1 MKVAIVQKDLKNLRS
16 GVSRLVRSQLQAL
29 DGIGHESFLIS
40 EKVKPAVYSTTKT
53 RVRRTLRWPF
63 KGALRRHFFK
73 WQADYRLRRISPDVS
88 VAHGDVANVDVCF
101 IHNCVHFEHELIHG
115 TPLPSDND
123 VGQLHTDVLS
133 KQQFQ
138 VLVCNSELM
147 KRDLVQRFHIRDK
160 RIEVLYPSCDP
171 DNVTRPERDM
181 REELGIKGSD
191 LVIGLITSG
200 NFKKRNVQLFLE
212 VSARLRSEQSIHIIV
227 AGNGKASEFQRLVEQ
242 HPHSVHFL
250 PSTDCVA
257 NYYAMLDVFV
267 LPAHIEE
274 FGMTVLDAMTCS
286 KPVVL
291 HNMVGASEILE
302 GESVSFAI
310 AGLDKQVWS
319 NALQA
324 LCDDAGLRARLGAQN
339 AETANRYTAEKQNK
353 RFLDFLK
360 RYQDRTKCEY
370 HA

>member
-16 GVSRLVRSQLQAL
+16 GVSRLVRSELEAL
-29 DGIGHESFLIS
+29 DEVGHESFLIS
-40 EKVKPAVYSTTKT
+40 EKVKPIAYSHTSAQVRKT
-53 RVRRTLRWPF
+53 FRWPF
-63 KGALRRHFFK
+63 KGAIRRRFFK
-73 WQADYRLRRISPDVS
+73 WQTEYWLGRIAPDVS
-88 VAHGDVANVDVCF
+88 IAHGDIASADVCF

-115 TPLPSDND
+115 VPLPSDND
-123 VGQLHTDVLS
+123 VGALHTEVLT

-147 KRDLVQRFHIRDK
+147 KQDLVQRFHIRDK
-160 RIEVLYPSCDP
+160 HIEVLYPSCDP

-181 REELGIKGSD
+181 RAELGMTGAD

-212 VSARLRSEQSIHIIV
+212 ASAQLRSEQRLHIVV
-227 AGNGKASEFQRLVEQ
+227 AGNGKASEFQNLLEQ
-242 HPHSVHFL
+242 HPHTVHFL

-257 NYYAMLDVFV
+257 DYYAMLDVFV
-267 LPAHIEE
+267 LPAFIEE
-274 FGMTVLDAMTCS
+274 FGMSALEAMTCS

-302 GESVSFAI
+302 GESVSFSI
-310 AGLDKQVWS
+310 SGLDQQVWT

-324 LCDDAGLRARLGAQN
+324 LCDDAGLRKRLGAQN
-339 AETANRYTAEKQNK
+339 AETAKKYTASQQNK
-353 RFLDFLK
+353 KFLELISRF
-360 RYQDRTKCEY
+360 QENS
-370 HA
+370 